1 MLWNFPSIELC
12 MLNPVLHYKDNY
24 LNKGAIR
31 MSAIGWI
38 FLIGALALVAG
49 SLLMLWKS
57 ARKMHIPEDKL
68 DKVRKRKAELE
79 AQEKTDDEW

>member
-1 MLWNFPSIELC
+1 
-12 MLNPVLHYKDNY
+12 
-24 LNKGAIR
+24 

-38 FLIGALALVAG
+38 FLLGALALVAG

-79 AQEKTDDEW
+79 AQEKANED

>member
-1 MLWNFPSIELC
+1 
-12 MLNPVLHYKDNY
+12 MLNRVLHYRDNY
-24 LNKGAIR
+24 PNKGIIR

-38 FLIGALALVAG
+38 FLLGALALVAG

-79 AQEKTDDEW
+79 AQEKANED